1 MVDEEDI
8 SEDTELELK
17 LELDVVTEDEA
28 EELNKINELSGPILV
43 VPMWELVDIK
53 ELVTTDDESE
63 LILIELVVDVGA
75 SELPLEVAAVDDA
88 NELVEISKLEVDQIE
103 VNTLDVSVDKTSED
117 EPTIELEE
125 SLELNELINHS
136 MMKLKTE
143 LMKRL
148 MKHLIFQ

>member
-143 LMKRL
+143 LM
-148 MKHLIFQ
+148 IFQ

>member
-136 MMKLKTE
+136 MMKLE
-143 LMKRL
+143 LM
-148 MKHLIFQ
+148 IFQ

>member
-1 MVDEEDI
+1 MADEEVI

-143 LMKRL
+143 LM
-148 MKHLIFQ
+148 IFQ